1 MVRKIVNL
9 TNDLPVYLN
18 KLASAEIKFQ
28 IKKKKKKKKR
38 GLEAQKNL
46 LPINNEKR
54 MTFTQKRTSFS
65 SLLFPSPSNS
75 IAPFGS
81 LTLIF

>member
-28 IKKKKKKKKR
+28 IKKKKKKKK
-38 GLEAQKNL
+38 EAWKPKKTYYPL
-46 LPINNEKR
+46 IMKR
-54 MTFTQKRTSFS
+54 E
-65 SLLFPSPSNS
+65 
-75 IAPFGS
+75 
-81 LTLIF
+81 